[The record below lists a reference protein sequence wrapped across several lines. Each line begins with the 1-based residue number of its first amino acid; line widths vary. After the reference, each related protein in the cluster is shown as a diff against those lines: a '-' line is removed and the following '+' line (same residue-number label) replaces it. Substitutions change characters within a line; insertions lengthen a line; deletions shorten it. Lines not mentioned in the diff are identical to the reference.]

1 MWLIQNGNL
10 TQIVVNP
17 ASTALTASSGR
28 QIPWKPKLI
37 PLLGFYTLSSEYIL
51 QTNETCWAFSI
62 KYQKTLMARGPFH
75 SLHSHSASFQLE
87 TNAACFLVFLHLFV
101 HILFETNAA
110 GFLLFLLPFVHIFF
124 RFFKPESRI
133 YLSVDEAGETVS
145 RDLPL
150 YQSVPEINACCR
162 FRYSCRAVQREDPK
176 KKHFLGY
183 CY

>member
-87 TNAACFLVFLHLFV
+87 TNAACFLVFF
-101 HILFETNAA
+101 
-110 GFLLFLLPFVHIFF
+110 FVHIFF
-124 RFFKPESRI
+124 RFSNLKAGYIWALMKLARLSAGTSPCIRA
-133 YLSVDEAGETVS
+133 YLRSMPAADLDILVVLYKGRSQKTV
-145 RDLPL
+145 
-150 YQSVPEINACCR
+150 
-162 FRYSCRAVQREDPK
+162 
-176 KKHFLGY
+176 FLGY
-183 CY
+183 WS

>member
-87 TNAACFLVFLHLFV
+87 TNAACFLVFFFV
-101 HILFETNAA
+101 HISFDFSNLKAGYIWALMKLARLSAGTSPCIRAYLRSMPAA
-110 GFLLFLLPFVHIFF
+110 DLDILVLLSKGI
-124 RFFKPESRI
+124 S
-133 YLSVDEAGETVS
+133 
-145 RDLPL
+145 
-150 YQSVPEINACCR
+150 
-162 FRYSCRAVQREDPK
+162 PK
-176 KKHFLGY
+176 KNIF
-183 CY
+183 